1 MDKLFRYFVYF
12 LLSSVL
18 LFAAGYIWLFLN
30 QGDYAKG
37 EFEIINLEPYS
48 IHIDLAAKNEEGM
61 DRLFRGSIEQGKSK
75 KFEKFIYGHGS
86 FTVKLN
92 KKIDFSIGSFNDK
105 NNFSKR
111 LIIKDDKAYF
121 EAEQ

>member
-12 LLSSVL
+12 LLTSVL
-18 LFAAGYIWLFLN
+18 VFAIGYVWLFLN
-30 QGDYAKG
+30 QGSYAKG
-37 EFEIINLEPYS
+37 EFEIVNLEPYS
-48 IHIDLAAKNEEGM
+48 IHIEMSAVNDEGT
-61 DRLFRGSIEQGKSK
+61 DRLFRGSIEQDKSK
-75 KFEKFIYGHGS
+75 KFEKFVYGHGS

-121 EAEQ
+121 ESK